1 MSRINR
7 CFNKI
12 RKNNR
17 RVKEKKDNKILEIKG
32 IEDTVEKALYEFKED
47 KEDELKN
54 KLSVLAI
61 KNLFWERPN
70 GVEKE
75 TKITIKYMKEIDELK
90 KKNKRNRK
98 NNNRNNRV

>member
-32 IEDTVEKALYEFKED
+32 IEDTVEKALYEFEED
-47 KEDELKN
+47 KEEELKN

-70 GVEKE
+70 RVEKE

-90 KKNKRNRK
+90 KKK
-98 NNNRNNRV
+98 